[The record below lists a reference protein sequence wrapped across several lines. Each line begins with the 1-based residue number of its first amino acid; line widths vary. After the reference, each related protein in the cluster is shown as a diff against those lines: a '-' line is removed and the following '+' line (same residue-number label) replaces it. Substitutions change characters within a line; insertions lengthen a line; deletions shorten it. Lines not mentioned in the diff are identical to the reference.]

1 MKVLFLHP
9 KFPGQFWRL
18 AAHLARDA
26 GNRVVFITG
35 QREDR
40 LAGVEKIVYGLPASG
55 TTPHPFLAKA
65 ELSVLHSYAAAEA
78 ATALKRRGFVP
89 DVVYGYAGAWSNA
102 LFARDVFPDSP
113 LLGYFEWFVTSRGGE
128 YNFDPA
134 YMLTSDQ
141 EYAVRCSNM
150 ANWVLLHACA
160 RGVSPT
166 EWQRSRFPGE
176 FQGKIEVIF
185 DGVDTEYYK
194 PDTAAVFTVP
204 ATGATFSAA
213 DEVVTYAT
221 RGMEPMRGFHQFMAA
236 AALIQQRRP
245 RCHIVVAGSDGAWY
259 SKAADGDRTH
269 KDVLLERLPFDRAR
283 LHFTGWLDRERYRQ
297 LLRVST
303 AHVYLTRPYVL
314 SWSAMEALATGCVVV
329 GSDTPPVTEM
339 IRHGDNGLLADFFSP
354 ADIADKVCLA
364 LANRED
370 MRAVRAN
377 ARATVCGR
385 YSLPAVLPRQAALLA
400 SLAGGG
406 A

>member
-1 MKVLFLHP
+1 VKVLFLHP

-18 AAHLARDA
+18 AAQLARDA
-26 GNRVVFITG
+26 GNEITFITE
-35 QREDR
+35 QQEDR
-40 LAGVEKIVYGLPASG
+40 IAGVEKLVYELPATG
-55 TTPHPFLAKA
+55 TSPHPFLGKA

-78 ATALKRRGFVP
+78 ANALKRRGYVP

-102 LFARDVFPDSP
+102 LFARDVFPDTP
-113 LLGYFEWFVTSRGGE
+113 LLGYFEWFVESRGGE

-134 YMLTSDQ
+134 YMLNSDQ

-150 ANWVLLHACA
+150 ANWVLLHACS

-166 EWQRSRFPGE
+166 EWQRSRFPRE
-176 FQGKIEVIF
+176 FQRKIEVIF

-194 PDTAAVFTVP
+194 PDAAAVFTVP
-204 ATGATFSAA
+204 ATGASFSTA

-221 RGMEPMRGFHQFMAA
+221 RGMEPMRGFHKFMEA

-259 SKAADGDRTH
+259 SKGAEGNRSH
-269 KDVLLERLPFDRAR
+269 KDVVLERLPFDRDR
-283 LHFTGWLDRERYRQ
+283 LHFTGWLDRDRYRQ

-314 SWSAMEALATGCVVV
+314 SWSAMEALATGCLVV

-339 IRHGDNGLLADFFSP
+339 IRHGDTGLLADFFSP
-354 ADIADKVCLA
+354 EDIAAKVCGA

-377 ARATVCGR
+377 ARALICER
-385 YSLPAVLPRQAALLA
+385 YSLPVVLPRQAALLK
-400 SLAGGG
+400 SLAGGK